1 MDLSQF
7 NTKDNLLNYTLL
19 LNSLENN
26 TFIKKYPNYNVIS
39 ISKNYVIKDAKNDV
53 YVYRNPMEVTIDYKE
68 ENKNNDIFKIQ
79 SSIDLENFC
88 KMKSIDFDNLYISP
102 KD

>member
-39 ISKNYVIKDAKNDV
+39 ISKNYVIKDGKNDV

-68 ENKNNDIFKIQ
+68 ENKINDIFKIQ

-88 KMKSIDFDNLYISP
+88 KL
-102 KD
+102 